1 MIFPPIRM
9 DHMDVKIPFG
19 DLMLNI
25 LYVRFGYFY
34 CSMQEHVH
42 SNKSYEMHFIPQGQ
56 GTLVA
61 NGKRYPISANTLF
74 MTGPDVA
81 HEQIT
86 NPEDPMAEY
95 CICFEVIGNIA
106 SMADKTAKGQDLAHL
121 AGILTRTPFW
131 IGQDTQQMLPLFEQL
146 AHETKY
152 QYIGYYSIIAGI
164 IEQIIIKLVR
174 NYTSNQPSI
183 HPVNLKTLDDN
194 RLVIIESS
202 FLGDYASITLHSLAD
217 KLGLSVRQTE
227 RTLQSHYGV
236 SFTKKRQQARM
247 SAAAYFLVTTQM
259 SVSRIA
265 EQTGFK
271 TLEHFNQTFKKHYGI
286 TPTAYRDHQNPS

>member
-1 MIFPPIRM
+1 MNFPPIHM
-9 DHMDVKIPFG
+9 DHMDLKIPFG

-34 CSMQEHVH
+34 KSMQEHVH
-42 SNKSYEMHFIPQGQ
+42 SNKSYELHFIPQGQ

-61 NGKRYPISANTLF
+61 NGKRYLISANTLF

-95 CICFEVIGNIA
+95 CICFEVIGEIDGK
-106 SMADKTAKGQDLAHL
+106 ADKTAKGQDLAQM
-121 AGILTRTPFW
+121 AEIVVRTPFW
-131 IGQDTQQMLPLFEQL
+131 IGQDMQHMLPLFQQL
-146 AHETKY
+146 AHETTL
-152 QYIGYYSIIAGI
+152 QYIGYYSMVTGI

-174 NYTSNQPSI
+174 NYTNNRPSLR
-183 HPVNLKTLDDN
+183 PVQLKTLDDN
-194 RLVIIESS
+194 RLVIIENS
-202 FLGDYASITLHSLAD
+202 FLGEYATITLQSLAD

-227 RTLQSHYGV
+227 RTLKNRYDV
-236 SFTKKRQQARM
+236 SFTQKRQQARM
-247 SAAAYFLVTTQM
+247 SAAAYFLVTTPM

-265 EQTGFK
+265 EQTGFA
-271 TLEHFNQTFKKHYGI
+271 TLEHFSQTFKKLFGI
-286 TPTAYRDHQNPS
+286 TPSAYREHHKLS